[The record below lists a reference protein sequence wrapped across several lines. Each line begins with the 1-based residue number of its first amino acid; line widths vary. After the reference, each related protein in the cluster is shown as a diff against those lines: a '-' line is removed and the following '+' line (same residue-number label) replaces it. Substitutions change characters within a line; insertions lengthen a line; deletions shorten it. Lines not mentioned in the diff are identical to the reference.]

1 MKLISLHKQISEEAA
16 RIRSIGKSIRP
27 EAAKP
32 EPAIAPDHTIQE
44 AKKHRKVEVEPT
56 GETEH
61 EFAVSQIHSSEHHK
75 HASSKIRHYD

>member
-1 MKLISLHKQISEEAA
+1 MKLISLHKQVSEEAA

-27 EAAKP
+27 ETPKP
-32 EPAIAPDHTIQE
+32 APAIEPDHTIQE
-44 AKKHRKVEVEPT
+44 GKKHHKVKVDPV

-61 EFAVSQIHSSEHHK
+61 DFAVSQIHSSEHHA

>member
-1 MKLISLHKQISEEAA
+1 MKLISIHKLISEEAA

-27 EAAKP
+27 KTPKP
-32 EPAIAPDHTIQE
+32 VQAIAPDHTIQE
-44 AKKHRKVEVEPT
+44 AKKHRKVEVERP

-61 EFAVSQIHSSEHHK
+61 EFAVNQIHSSEHHS